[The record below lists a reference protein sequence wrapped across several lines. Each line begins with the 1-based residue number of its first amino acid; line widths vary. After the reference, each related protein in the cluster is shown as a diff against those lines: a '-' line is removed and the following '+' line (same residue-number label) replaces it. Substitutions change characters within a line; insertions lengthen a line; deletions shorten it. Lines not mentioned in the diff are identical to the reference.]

1 MPLMNN
7 SRGGRSLSESDPT
20 PDLYDMSIEQEMK
33 IVRNFE
39 ELRQR
44 VHREGLMDPI
54 PLFYVQKVAEI
65 FFLIAIVFT
74 LQYYGYFLTSALCL
88 ALCWQQLGWM
98 THEFCHHQPSKNR
111 RLNNYFALFFGNI
124 AQGFSRDWWKDKH
137 NEHHAATNIVDQD
150 GDIDLA
156 PLIAMVP
163 SDLRKYKEPLQKLI
177 LKIVPYQHLYFTLML
192 PLLRFSWTSQSIEH
206 VITTTSNSPYIKDK
220 KHAHEEL
227 FGIILHWSWVLLQL
241 YYLPNN
247 FIRVL
252 YFLIS
257 QLGGGLLIAVVVT
270 FNHNS
275 VNKFPENSR
284 ILNNFA
290 ALHILT
296 TRNMYSTPFIDW
308 FWGGLNFQIEHHLFP
323 TMPRP
328 NLNYCSVLVKE
339 FCKENNLP
347 YLIDD
352 YKTGYLESLRLLK
365 EVAKLAENRK

>member
-1 MPLMNN
+1 MFKKLP
-7 SRGGRSLSESDPT
+7 
-20 PDLYDMSIEQEMK
+20 K
-33 IVRNFE
+33 F
-39 ELRQR
+39 
-44 VHREGLMDPI
+44 
-54 PLFYVQKVAEI
+54 
-65 FFLIAIVFT
+65 FFLIAIVFM

-111 RLNNYFALFFGNI
+111 RINNYFALFFGNI

-227 FGIILHWSWVLLQL
+227 FGIICIGVGFITTLL
-241 YYLPNN
+241 
-247 FIRVL
+247 
-252 YFLIS
+252 
-257 QLGGGLLIAVVVT
+257 
-270 FNHNS
+270 
-275 VNKFPENSR
+275 
-284 ILNNFA
+284 
-290 ALHILT
+290 
-296 TRNMYSTPFIDW
+296 
-308 FWGGLNFQIEHHLFP
+308 P
-323 TMPRP
+323 T
-328 NLNYCSVLVKE
+328 
-339 FCKENNLP
+339 
-347 YLIDD
+347 
-352 YKTGYLESLRLLK
+352 
-365 EVAKLAENRK
+365 